1 MADMVPV
8 VAEEMAMGSMVVR
21 NRGGGGAGYVGGQG
35 GQDVNLGTGA
45 TRRAV
50 GGTSFLA
57 ASPTVRGGCTVL
69 GGNSGNGYVII
80 VLQ

>member
-1 MADMVPV
+1 M
-8 VAEEMAMGSMVVR
+8 
-21 NRGGGGAGYVGGQG
+21 GGQG